1 MTFRAPMTPR
11 RLRDLMTAAL
21 DRTYAPLFAPLSRAI
36 TGMARPGS
44 PLADAF
50 AKLAEAAIEA
60 QRAGR
65 VLAATAPEVRAVV
78 ALVEDALRRHGLLLD
93 TVADDLV
100 RSGAQAGAT
109 IARTMAFP
117 GVAPAALRGIGITW
131 NTPPVDAVLRVL
143 DYQRGPAWGRL
154 LGTYRADVLRAA
166 NTRIVANVLHGRNP
180 RAAVAQLTRIVPGLA
195 RHRAETIARTVQL
208 QAYRYST
215 SINYVANA
223 NILEPYA
230 VRIAALDDRVCPGC
244 VALHGTRVPID
255 RPINEH
261 WRGRCTTVPVVRG
274 QQFSVRTGEEWFA
287 AQDAGT
293 QERMLGGARYRAWS
307 AGAVQLRE
315 FAQMTQDDVFGEM
328 LTTASLRGVL
338 GDGARDFYRAGAN

>member
-1 MTFRAPMTPR
+1 MTFRGPLTPR
-11 RLRDLMTAAL
+11 RLRDLMTSAL
-21 DRTYAPLFAPLSRAI
+21 DKRYAALFAPVARAI
-36 TGMARPGS
+36 DGMARPGS
-44 PLADAF
+44 PAAVAMSQLAA
-50 AKLAEAAIEA
+50 AAIEA

-78 ALVEDALRRHGLLLD
+78 ALIEDALARHRVLLD
-93 TVADDLV
+93 TVADDLM
-100 RSGAQAGAT
+100 RSGATAGAT
-109 IARTMAFP
+109 IARQMAFP
-117 GVAPAALRGIGITW
+117 GVSAAALRGIGVTW
-131 NTPPVDAVLRVL
+131 NTPNLDAVLRTL

-154 LGTYRADVLRAA
+154 LGTYQDDVLRAA
-166 NTRIVANVLHGRNP
+166 NARIVATILHGRNP
-180 RAAVAQLTRIVPGLA
+180 RAAVASLTRIVPGLA
-195 RHRAETIARTVQL
+195 RNRAESIARTVQL
-208 QAYRYST
+208 QSYRYST

-230 VRIAALDDRVCPGC
+230 VRVAALDDRVCPGC

-274 QQFSVRTGEEWFA
+274 QQFSIRTGEDWFA
-287 AQDAGT
+287 AQPAET
-293 QERMLGGARYRAWS
+293 QQRMLGGARYRAWS

-315 FAQMTQDDVFGEM
+315 FAQTTQDDVFGEM

-338 GDGARDFYRAGAN
+338 GEAARDYYAAR